1 MASFTAFNSLSY
13 SVYVLAIAFS
23 IMLVQTISP
32 KVVHSAQHEPQ
43 ADGVLIF
50 HILRGSSENQTM
62 KNSGVQ

>member
-1 MASFTAFNSLSY
+1 
-13 SVYVLAIAFS
+13 
-23 IMLVQTISP
+23 MLVQTISP